1 MTIDFIE
8 CGDFRRTICGWL
20 STSFEPF
27 AVSTRFVVVASASAA
42 VPHKVPRAKSV
53 SLFFHGKSSLK
64 EGKGTLL
71 DLSLA
76 IFMAAERTRNETI
89 EVFKTPSCDL

>member
-8 CGDFRRTICGWL
+8 CGDFRRTIGGWL

-27 AVSTRFVVVASASAA
+27 AVSTRVVVAAA
-42 VPHKVPRAKSV
+42 PHKVPRAKSV

-64 EGKGTLL
+64 EEKGTLL

-76 IFMAAERTRNETI
+76 IFMAAERTRNETK

>member
-27 AVSTRFVVVASASAA
+27 AVSTRVVVAAA
-42 VPHKVPRAKSV
+42 PHKVPRAKSIW
-53 SLFFHGKSSLK
+53 LFFQGKSSLK
-64 EGKGTLL
+64 EGEKGTLL

>member
-27 AVSTRFVVVASASAA
+27 AVSTRVVVVASA

-64 EGKGTLL
+64 EEKGTLL